1 MEKLSGP
8 KQDLLIAA
16 PTLPAV
22 IAFLYGCYKFFDF
35 GIAVEYYLYT
45 YVPTL
50 GAIVSSICI
59 FLYAD
64 LAFRRIFGRSTRG
77 LPQALIAFGGFV
89 PYAFSLYLMGFLG
102 VYSLWGLLSNFTIG
116 TLVFGIVWI
125 ALGYRMLY
133 TFWIITEISVSE

>member
-1 MEKLSGP
+1 MENLSGP
-8 KQDLLIAA
+8 EQDLLAA
-16 PTLPAV
+16 KPLLPAV
-22 IAFLYGCYKFFDF
+22 IAFLYGCYKYFDF

-50 GAIVSSICI
+50 GAIASSVCI
-59 FLYAD
+59 FLYGEMAS
-64 LAFRRIFGRSTRG
+64 RRIFGRSTRG
-77 LPQALIAFGGFV
+77 LPQVLIAIGGFV

-133 TFWIITEISVSE
+133 TFSIITEISVSE